1 LNYYRLAAKG
11 IRQVTWYY
19 DTKEKN
25 IYLTFDDG
33 PTSKITPWI
42 LHLLEQY
49 NARATFFCLGR
60 QVEQFPLHYEKI
72 LKRGHAAGNHTYSH
86 LKGIFI
92 SNRQYFED
100 VDHASRLIDSSLF
113 RFPHGSFRISQ
124 IKHLRKNYHIVMW
137 DVLSRDF
144 DPRRSSRSVWQHLLN
159 AVRPGSIVVFHDSE
173 TAKKNMKAVLPQF
186 LEHFREEGYIF
197 PVIPDLS
204 RDMRVSAIGRK

>member
-1 LNYYRLAAKG
+1 MNYYRLAAKG

-60 QVEQFPLHYEKI
+60 QVEQFPLQYEKI

-86 LKGIFI
+86 LKGIFTR
-92 SNRQYFED
+92 NRQYFED
-100 VDHASRLIDSSLF
+100 VNHAARLIDSHLF

-124 IKHLRKNYHIVMW
+124 IKHLSKSYQIIMW
-137 DVLSRDF
+137 DVLSGDYN
-144 DPRRSSRSVWQHLLN
+144 RRCSSRSILQHLLN
-159 AVRPGSIVVFHDSE
+159 SVGPGSIVVFHDSE
-173 TAKKNMKAVLPQF
+173 KAEANIKKVLPQF
-186 LEHFREEGYIF
+186 LKHFQEEGYIF
-197 PVIPDLS
+197 PLIPDS
-204 RDMRVSAIGRK
+204 RRD